1 MSYIDIVY
9 LHRIIIKYYKISQKD
24 SGAVV
29 PPPTPKSS
37 HIMGQSVFIPP
48 ETKLGYFSRF
58 FICFLPREVQGST
71 TQVSLICKLV
81 DRKIARPILERKVC
95 MFINSITYLDN
106 KS

>member
-37 HIMGQSVFIPP
+37 HIMSQSVFIPL
-48 ETKLGYFSRF
+48 ETKLGYFSRLF
-58 FICFLPREVQGST
+58 LCFLPWEVQGSA
-71 TQVSLICKLV
+71 TQVSLIVNLLTEK
-81 DRKIARPILERKVC
+81 
-95 MFINSITYLDN
+95 
-106 KS
+106 